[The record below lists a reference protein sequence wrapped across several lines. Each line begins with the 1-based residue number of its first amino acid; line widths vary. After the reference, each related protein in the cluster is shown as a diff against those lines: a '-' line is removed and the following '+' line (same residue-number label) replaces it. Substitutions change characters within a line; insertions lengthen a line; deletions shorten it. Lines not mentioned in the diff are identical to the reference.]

1 MKTILALDIG
11 ARSLKLYTEAGVQH
25 VIPHKV
31 WGISKEYL
39 VDTVKRISDEHQIK
53 FDGIAISCAG
63 TVKDN
68 RLKFYWGQ
76 PALIGLNPEDFK
88 SLGVKEV
95 CIFNDAEAAF
105 WDSGMSKNEVLTITV
120 GSYIGA
126 YPLEQESFKG
136 FLILSLINGLLNSQL
151 CPKKRTDA
159 KLRRAAKLLAK
170 VCKMLMK
177 YTDAQRLFLAGAGTL
192 NEHIAVCLS
201 KESLQFQIVEEPRFS
216 GCRGA
221 VKAFMSI
228 SKYHSC

>member
-1 MKTILALDIG
+1 MKENILALDIG
-11 ARSLKLYTEAGVQH
+11 ARSLKLYTETGVQH
-25 VIPHKV
+25 VIPHDV
-31 WGISKEYL
+31 WGISKKYL
-39 VDTVKRISDEHQIK
+39 VDTVKSISEDYQMK
-53 FDGIAISCAG
+53 FDSIAISCAG
-63 TVKDN
+63 TVKNN

-88 SLGVKEV
+88 SLGVQKV

-136 FLILSLINGLLNSQL
+136 FLILSLINGLLSSQL
-151 CPKKRTDA
+151 CPKKRTDV
-159 KLRRAAKLLAK
+159 KLRKAAELLAK

-177 YTDAQRLFLAGAGTL
+177 HTDAKSLFLAGGGML

-201 KESLQFQIVEEPRFS
+201 KESLPFQIAENPRFS
-216 GCRGA
+216 SCRGA
-221 VKAFMSI
+221 VKAL
-228 SKYHSC
+228 SKTLL

>member
-1 MKTILALDIG
+1 MKNILALDIG
-11 ARSLKLYTEAGVQH
+11 ARSLKLYTQAGVQR

-31 WGISKEYL
+31 WRISKKYL
-39 VDTVKRISDEHQIK
+39 VDTVRRISEEYQIK
-53 FDGIAISCAG
+53 FDSIAVSCAG

-88 SLGVKEV
+88 SLGVQKV

-136 FLILSLINGLLNSQL
+136 FLILSLINGILGSKL

-170 VCKMLMK
+170 ICKMLMK
-177 YTDAQRLFLAGAGTL
+177 YTDAQSLFLAGAGTL
-192 NEHIAVCLS
+192 NEHIAVYLS
-201 KESLQFQIVEEPRFS
+201 EESLQFQIAENPRFS

-221 VKAFMSI
+221 VKAFMST
-228 SKYHSC
+228 SEYHS